1 MKIIPYRVTLLEPL
15 LATRIAGDPNSGVS
29 YPYVPGSLVRGAAV
43 ATYMRA
49 KALTTLDVGAD
60 EVRRLF
66 FDGRTRYLNAY
77 PVDARGI
84 RTLPTPR
91 SLFHVKGEE
100 SSIYDFAIETISEVD
115 DEKAQFVAAAKE
127 SQPFCWMEDNH
138 IFFIAPERR
147 INVHTQRDRVKG
159 RATEESGA
167 VFQYDALEE
176 GQTFAGWVLIDE
188 DADVEL
194 ASSLLRRIYRLGGS
208 SNSGYGRVAVEAGE
222 PQDVEGWREISRRIT
237 PIDNGETFVV
247 TLLSDT
253 LIRDANT
260 GQYTWNLQPALQ
272 QLLGVEIERV
282 QTAAG
287 EEEQRGVWRLE
298 EAGGFNRAWGLP
310 LSQAQVIA
318 SGSTFVFRARAAI
331 PLEAIFSA
339 EWRGIGERRSEG
351 FGRLAFNWQSE
362 ARLTRVTPP
371 ESSPIAQP
379 TPKLNG
385 VAYDMAQRMAM
396 RMLRRELDGKLRK
409 AINDIQIPK
418 RPPISNAQISRL
430 RIIAREALPH
440 GDLARLQRYLEEN
453 IKTRRSVRDQ
463 FDRTRLGSE
472 GERLSRQSEG
482 ERLSRWLEERLSQPE
497 TVWNKLG
504 AQNVSKRIGDNVQVS
519 TQGNESLAREYTIRL
534 IDGVLARLAKER
546 RTEDGGSR

>member
-43 ATYMRA
+43 AAYMRERDIA
-49 KALTTLDVGAD
+49 ALDAGAED
-60 EVRRLF
+60 VRRLF

-115 DEKAQFVAAAKE
+115 DEKVQFVAAARE

-159 RATEESGA
+159 RATDESGA

-176 GQTFAGWVLIDE
+176 GQTFAGWVLVDE

-194 ASSLLRRIYRLGGS
+194 ASSLLRRSYRLGGS
-208 SNSGYGRVAVEAGE
+208 SNSGYGRVAVEVGT
-222 PQDVEGWREISRRIT
+222 PQDVWRETPNRIA
-237 PIDNGETFVV
+237 PINGGETFVV

-253 LIRDANT
+253 AVRDPNT

-272 QLLGVEIERV
+272 RLLGVEIERV
-282 QTAAG
+282 QAAAG

-318 SGSTFVFRARAAI
+318 GGSTFVFRARATI
-331 PLEAIFSA
+331 PLEAISSA

-362 ARLTRVTPP
+362 AQLAGVTPP
-371 ESSPIAQP
+371 KASPIAQP
-379 TPKLNG
+379 APKLDG
-385 VAYDMAQRMAM
+385 VAYDMAQQMA
-396 RMLRRELDGKLRK
+396 RRALRRELDGMLCK
-409 AINDIQIPK
+409 AINDVQIPR
-418 RPPISNAQISRL
+418 RPPVSNAQISRL

-440 GDLARLQRYLEEN
+440 GDLARLQKYVEEN

-463 FDRTRLGSE
+463 FDQTRLGS
-472 GERLSRQSEG
+472 

-519 TQGNESLAREYTIRL
+519 AHGNESLAREYTIRL

-546 RTEDGGSR
+546 RKEDGGSR

>member
-29 YPYVPGSLVRGAAV
+29 YPYLPGSLVRGAAV
-43 ATYMRA
+43 AAYMRE
-49 KALTTLDVGAD
+49 KAIAALDAGTE

-115 DEKAQFVAAAKE
+115 DEKVQFVAAARE
-127 SQPFCWMEDNH
+127 SQPFCWIEDDH
-138 IFFIAPERR
+138 IFFVAPERR

-176 GQTFAGWVLIDE
+176 GQTFAGWVLVDD
-188 DADVEL
+188 DADVEPV
-194 ASSLLRRIYRLGGS
+194 SSLLRRSYRLGGS
-208 SNSGYGRVAVEAGE
+208 SNSGYGRVAVEVGT
-222 PQDVEGWREISRRIT
+222 PQDIWRETPNRIA
-237 PIDNGETFVV
+237 PIDDGETFVV

-253 LIRDANT
+253 LVRDPDT

-272 QLLGVEIERV
+272 RLLGVEIECI
-282 QTAAG
+282 QADD
-287 EEEQRGVWRLE
+287 QRSVWRLE
-298 EAGGFNRAWGLP
+298 EVGGFNRTWGLP
-310 LSQAQVIA
+310 LPQAQAIA
-318 SGSTFVFRARAAI
+318 GGSAFVFRARATI
-331 PLEAIFSA
+331 PLEAISSV

-362 ARLTRVTPP
+362 ARLTRVAPP
-371 ESSPIAQP
+371 EASPIAQP
-379 TPKLNG
+379 APKLDG
-385 VAYDMAQRMAM
+385 VAYEKAQQMAQRM
-396 RMLRRELDGKLRK
+396 LRRKLDGMLRK
-409 AINDIQIPK
+409 AINDLQIPK

-440 GDLARLQRYLEEN
+440 GDLARLQKYVEEN

-463 FDRTRLGSE
+463 FNQTRLGS
-472 GERLSRQSEG
+472 

-504 AQNVSKRIGDNVQVS
+504 AQNISKRIGDNVQVS
-519 TQGNESLAREYTIRL
+519 AYGNEVLACEYTIRL
-534 IDGVLARLAKER
+534 IDGVLAKLAKER
-546 RTEDGGSR
+546 RAEDGGGR

>member
-43 ATYMRA
+43 AAYMRE
-49 KALTTLDVGAD
+49 KAIATLDAGAE

-77 PVDARGI
+77 PVDARGV

-91 SLFHVKGEE
+91 SLFHVKGED
-100 SSIYDFAIETISEVD
+100 SSIYDFALETIAEVD

-127 SQPFCWMEDNH
+127 SQPFCWMEDSH

-159 RATEESGA
+159 RATDESGA

-208 SNSGYGRVAVEAGE
+208 SNSGYGRVAVEVGKL
-222 PQDVEGWREISRRIT
+222 QDVEGWREISRRIT

-253 LIRDANT
+253 LVRDPNT

-272 QLLGVEIERV
+272 RLLGVEIERV
-282 QTAAG
+282 QAAAG
-287 EEEQRGVWRLE
+287 EEEQRSVWRLE
-298 EAGGFNRAWGLP
+298 EVGGFNRTWGLP
-310 LSQAQVIA
+310 LPQAQAIA
-318 SGSTFVFRARAAI
+318 GGSAFVFRARANI
-331 PLEAIFSA
+331 PPETISGA

-362 ARLTRVTPP
+362 ARLTRVAPP
-371 ESSPIAQP
+371 EASPIAQP
-379 TPKLNG
+379 APKLDG
-385 VAYDMAQRMAM
+385 VAYEMAQQMAG
-396 RMLRRELDGKLRK
+396 RMLRRKLDGMLCK
-409 AINDIQIPK
+409 AINDIRIPK
-418 RPPISNAQISRL
+418 RPPVSNAQISRL
-430 RIIAREALPH
+430 RIIVREALPH
-440 GDLARLQRYLEEN
+440 GDIARLQKYVAEN

-463 FDRTRLGSE
+463 FDQTRLGS
-472 GERLSRQSEG
+472 
-482 ERLSRWLEERLSQPE
+482 ERLSRWLEERLNQPE

-504 AQNVSKRIGDNVQVS
+504 AQNVFKRIGNNVQVS
-519 TQGNESLAREYTIRL
+519 TQGNEALACEYTLRL
-534 IDGVLARLAKER
+534 IDGVLAKLAKER
-546 RTEDGGSR
+546 RTEDGGGR

>member
-1 MKIIPYRVTLLEPL
+1 MKIIPYWVTLLEPL

-49 KALTTLDVGAD
+49 KALITLDAGAD

-77 PVDARGI
+77 PVDARGV

-100 SSIYDFAIETISEVD
+100 TSIYDFALETIYEVE

-138 IFFIAPERR
+138 IFFIAPERH

-176 GQTFAGWVLIDE
+176 GQTFAGWVLVDE

-194 ASSLLRRIYRLGGS
+194 VSSLLQHIYRLGGS
-208 SNSGYGRVAVEAGE
+208 SNSGYGRVAVEVEA
-222 PQDVEGWREISRRIT
+222 PQDVWRETPNRIA
-237 PIDNGETFVV
+237 PIDDGETFVV

-253 LIRDANT
+253 AVRDPNT

-385 VAYDMAQRMAM
+385 VAYDMAQRMAI

-482 ERLSRWLEERLSQPE
+482 ERLSCWLEERLSQPE

-534 IDGVLARLAKER
+534 IDGVIARLAKER

>member
-29 YPYVPGSLVRGAAV
+29 YPYVPGSLVRGAA
-43 ATYMRA
+43 AAAYIRE
-49 KALTTLDVGAD
+49 KAITALDAGTED
-60 EVRRLF
+60 VRRLF

-77 PVDARGI
+77 PVDARGV

-115 DEKAQFVAAAKE
+115 DEKVQFVAAAKE

-159 RATEESGA
+159 RATDESGA

-176 GQTFAGWVLIDE
+176 GQTFAGWVLVDE

-194 ASSLLRRIYRLGGS
+194 VSSLLRRIYRLGGS
-208 SNSGYGRVAVEAGE
+208 SNSGYGRVTVEVSE
-222 PQDVEGWREISRRIT
+222 PQDVEGWREIPRQIT
-237 PIDNGETFVV
+237 SVDNGETFVV

-253 LIRDANT
+253 LVRDSNT

-272 QLLGVEIERV
+272 RLLGVEIECI
-282 QTAAG
+282 QADD
-287 EEEQRGVWRLE
+287 QRSVWRLE
-298 EAGGFNRAWGLP
+298 EVGGFNRTWGLP
-310 LSQAQVIA
+310 LPQAQAIA
-318 SGSTFVFRARAAI
+318 GGSTFVFRARATI
-331 PLEAIFSA
+331 PIETISSA

-351 FGRLAFNWQSE
+351 FGRIAFNWQSE
-362 ARLTRVTPP
+362 ERLTKVTPP
-371 ESSPIAQP
+371 EASLIAQP
-379 TPKLNG
+379 APKLDG
-385 VAYDMAQRMAM
+385 VAYKMAQQMAQ
-396 RMLRRELDGKLRK
+396 RMLRRELDNKLRK
-409 AINDIQIPK
+409 AINDILIPK
-418 RPPISNAQISRL
+418 RPAVSNAQISRL
-430 RIIAREALPH
+430 RIIAREALPN

-463 FDRTRLGSE
+463 FDRTRLGT
-472 GERLSRQSEG
+472 

-504 AQNVSKRIGDNVQVS
+504 AQNVSKRIDDNVQVS
-519 TQGNESLAREYTIRL
+519 AHGNESLAREYTIRL

-546 RTEDGGSR
+546 RTEDGGGR

>member
-43 ATYMRA
+43 AAYMRERDIA
-49 KALTTLDVGAD
+49 ALDAGAED
-60 EVRRLF
+60 VRRLF

-115 DEKAQFVAAAKE
+115 DEKVQFVAAARE
-127 SQPFCWMEDNH
+127 SQPFCWMEDSH

-159 RATEESGA
+159 RATDESGA

-194 ASSLLRRIYRLGGS
+194 VSSLLRRIYRLGGS
-208 SNSGYGRVAVEAGE
+208 SNSGYGRVAVEVGKL
-222 PQDVEGWREISRRIT
+222 QDVEGWREISRRIT

-253 LIRDANT
+253 LVRDPNT

-272 QLLGVEIERV
+272 KLLGVEIERV
-282 QTAAG
+282 QAAAG

-310 LSQAQVIA
+310 LSQAQAIA
-318 SGSTFVFRARAAI
+318 GGSTFVFRARAKI
-331 PLEAIFSA
+331 PPETISSA

-351 FGRLAFNWQSE
+351 FGRIAFNWQSE
-362 ARLTRVTPP
+362 ARLTRVAPP
-371 ESSPIAQP
+371 EASPIAQP
-379 TPKLNG
+379 APKLDG
-385 VAYDMAQRMAM
+385 VAYEMAQQMAG
-396 RMLRRELDGKLRK
+396 RMLRRKLDGMLCK
-409 AINDIQIPK
+409 AINDIRIPK
-418 RPPISNAQISRL
+418 RPPVSNAQISRL
-430 RIIAREALPH
+430 RIIVREALPH
-440 GDLARLQRYLEEN
+440 GDIARLQKYVAEN

-463 FDRTRLGSE
+463 FDQTRLGS
-472 GERLSRQSEG
+472 
-482 ERLSRWLEERLSQPE
+482 ERLSRWLEERLNQPE

-504 AQNVSKRIGDNVQVS
+504 AQNVFKRIGNNVQVS
-519 TQGNESLAREYTIRL
+519 TQGNEALACEYTLRL
-534 IDGVLARLAKER
+534 IDGVLAKLAKER
-546 RTEDGGSR
+546 RTEDGGGR

>member
-1 MKIIPYRVTLLEPL
+1 MNIIPYRVTLLEPL

-49 KALTTLDVGAD
+49 KALTTLDAGAD

-77 PVDARGI
+77 PVAARGV

-100 SSIYDFAIETISEVD
+100 TSIYDFALETIYEVE

-176 GQTFAGWVLIDE
+176 GQTFAGRVLVDE

-194 ASSLLRRIYRLGGS
+194 VSSLLQHIYRLGGS

-272 QLLGVEIERV
+272 RLLGVEIELV
-282 QTAAG
+282 QEDGG
-287 EEEQRGVWRLE
+287 EEEQRSVWRLE
-298 EAGGFNRAWGLP
+298 EVGGFNRTWGLP
-310 LSQAQVIA
+310 LPQAQAIA
-318 SGSTFVFRARAAI
+318 GGSAFVFRARANI
-331 PLEAIFSA
+331 PPETISGA

-472 GERLSRQSEG
+472 GERLSR
-482 ERLSRWLEERLSQPE
+482 WLEERLSQPE

-504 AQNVSKRIGDNVQVS
+504 AQNVSKRIGDDVQVS
-519 TQGNESLAREYTIRL
+519 TQGNEALAHEYTIRL
-534 IDGVLARLAKER
+534 IDGVLAKLAKER
-546 RTEDGGSR
+546 RTEDGGGR

>member
-43 ATYMRA
+43 AAYMRE
-49 KALTTLDVGAD
+49 KAIAALDAGAED
-60 EVRRLF
+60 VRRLF
-66 FDGRTRYLNAY
+66 FDGRTRCLNAY

-115 DEKAQFVAAAKE
+115 DEKVQFVAAARE
-127 SQPFCWMEDNH
+127 SQPFCWIEDNH
-138 IFFIAPERR
+138 IFFVAPERR

-159 RATEESGA
+159 RATDESGA

-272 QLLGVEIERV
+272 RLLGVEIELV
-282 QTAAG
+282 QGDGG
-287 EEEQRGVWRLE
+287 EEEQRSVWRLE
-298 EAGGFNRAWGLP
+298 EVGGFNRTWGLP
-310 LSQAQVIA
+310 LPQAQAIA
-318 SGSTFVFRARAAI
+318 GGSAFVFRARANI
-331 PLEAIFSA
+331 PPETISGA

-362 ARLTRVTPP
+362 AHLSRVKPP
-371 ESSPIAQP
+371 KASLIAQP
-379 TPKLNG
+379 APKLDG
-385 VAYDMAQRMAM
+385 VAYDMAQQMAG
-396 RMLRRELDGKLRK
+396 RMLRRKLDGMLRK
-409 AINDIQIPK
+409 AINDIRIPK
-418 RPPISNAQISRL
+418 RPLVSNAQISRL
-430 RIIAREALPH
+430 RIIAREALPN
-440 GDLARLQRYLEEN
+440 GDLARLQQYLEEN

-463 FDRTRLGSE
+463 FDRTFLRSE
-472 GERLSRQSEG
+472 GERLSRRSEE

-504 AQNVSKRIGDNVQVS
+504 AQNLSKRIGDNVQVS
-519 TQGNESLAREYTIRL
+519 AYGNEALAREYTIRL
-534 IDGVLARLAKER
+534 IDGVLAKLAKER
-546 RTEDGGSR
+546 RTEDGGGR

>member
-49 KALTTLDVGAD
+49 KALTTLDAGAD

-77 PVDARGI
+77 PVDARGV

-100 SSIYDFAIETISEVD
+100 TSIYDFALETIYEVE

-472 GERLSRQSEG
+472 GERLSRRSEE

-519 TQGNESLAREYTIRL
+519 AHGNESLAREYTIRL
-534 IDGVLARLAKER
+534 IDGVLAKLAKER
-546 RTEDGGSR
+546 RTEDGGGR

>member
-43 ATYMRA
+43 AAYMRERDIA
-49 KALTTLDVGAD
+49 ALDAGAED
-60 EVRRLF
+60 VRRLF

-115 DEKAQFVAAAKE
+115 DEKVQFVAAARE
-127 SQPFCWMEDNH
+127 SQPFCWIEDNH

-159 RATEESGA
+159 RATDESGA

-176 GQTFAGWVLIDE
+176 GQTFAGWVLVDE

-194 ASSLLRRIYRLGGS
+194 ASSLLRRSYRLGGS
-208 SNSGYGRVAVEAGE
+208 SNSGYGRVTVEVSE
-222 PQDVEGWREISRRIT
+222 PQDVEGWREIPRQIT
-237 PIDNGETFVV
+237 SVDNGETFVV

-253 LIRDANT
+253 LVRDSNT

-272 QLLGVEIERV
+272 RLLGVEIECI
-282 QTAAG
+282 QADD
-287 EEEQRGVWRLE
+287 QRSVWRLE
-298 EAGGFNRAWGLP
+298 EVGGFNRTWGLP
-310 LSQAQVIA
+310 LPQAQAIA
-318 SGSTFVFRARAAI
+318 GGSTFVFRARATI
-331 PLEAIFSA
+331 PLEAISGA

-362 ARLTRVTPP
+362 AQLARVTPP
-371 ESSPIAQP
+371 KASPIAQP
-379 TPKLNG
+379 APKLDG
-385 VAYDMAQRMAM
+385 VAYDMAQQMA
-396 RMLRRELDGKLRK
+396 RRALRRELDGMLRK
-409 AINDIQIPK
+409 AINDIHIK
-418 RPPISNAQISRL
+418 RATISNAQISRL

-440 GDLARLQRYLEEN
+440 GDLARLQKYVEEN

-463 FDRTRLGSE
+463 FDQTRLGS
-472 GERLSRQSEG
+472 

-504 AQNVSKRIGDNVQVS
+504 AQNVSKRIGDNVHVS
-519 TQGNESLAREYTIRL
+519 AQGNESLAREYTIRL

-546 RTEDGGSR
+546 RKEDGGSR

>member
-1 MKIIPYRVTLLEPL
+1 MNIIPYRVTLLEPL

-43 ATYMRA
+43 AAYRRT
-49 KALTTLDVGAD
+49 KALTTLDAGAD

-77 PVDARGI
+77 PVDARGV

-100 SSIYDFAIETISEVD
+100 TPIYDFALEAISEVD
-115 DEKAQFVAAAKE
+115 DEKAQFVTAAKE

-272 QLLGVEIERV
+272 RLLGVEIELV
-282 QTAAG
+282 QKDGG
-287 EEEQRGVWRLE
+287 EEEQRSVWRLE
-298 EAGGFNRAWGLP
+298 EVGGFNRTWGLP
-310 LSQAQVIA
+310 LPQAQAIA
-318 SGSTFVFRARAAI
+318 GGSTFVFRARAAI

-440 GDLARLQRYLEEN
+440 GDLARLQQYLEEN
-453 IKTRRSVRDQ
+453 IKIRRSVRDQ
-463 FDRTRLGSE
+463 FDRTFLRSE
-472 GERLSRQSEG
+472 GERLSRRSEE

-504 AQNVSKRIGDNVQVS
+504 AQNLSKRIGDNVQVS
-519 TQGNESLAREYTIRL
+519 IHGNEALAREYTIRL
-534 IDGVLARLAKER
+534 IDGVLAKLAKER
-546 RTEDGGSR
+546 RTEDGGGR

>member
-1 MKIIPYRVTLLEPL
+1 MKIIPYRATLLEPL

-43 ATYMRA
+43 AAYMRE
-49 KALTTLDVGAD
+49 KAIAALDAGVE

-77 PVDARGI
+77 PVDARGV

-100 SSIYDFAIETISEVD
+100 TSIYDFAIKTIAEVD
-115 DEKAQFVAAAKE
+115 DEKVQFVAAAKE

-159 RATEESGA
+159 RATDESGA

-176 GQTFAGWVLIDE
+176 GQTFAGWVLVDE
-188 DADVEL
+188 DVDVEL
-194 ASSLLRRIYRLGGS
+194 ASSLLRCISRLGGS
-208 SNSGYGRVAVEAGE
+208 SNSGYGRVSVEVDT
-222 PQDVEGWREISRRIT
+222 PQDAQAWREIPERIV
-237 PIDNGETFVV
+237 PIDAGETFVV

-253 LIRDANT
+253 LVRDAIT
-260 GQYTWNLQPALQ
+260 GQYSWNLQPALQ
-272 QLLGVEIERV
+272 RLLGVEIERV
-282 QTAAG
+282 QMAAG
-287 EEEQRGVWRLE
+287 EEEQRSVWRLE
-298 EAGGFNRAWGLP
+298 EVGGFNRTWGLP
-310 LSQAQVIA
+310 LPQAQAIA
-318 SGSTFVFRARAAI
+318 GGSAFVFRARANI
-331 PLEAIFSA
+331 LPETISGA

-362 ARLTRVTPP
+362 AHLTRVTPP
-371 ESSPIAQP
+371 KASLIAQP
-379 TPKLNG
+379 APKLDG
-385 VAYDMAQRMAM
+385 AAYDMAQRIAI
-396 RMLRRELDGKLRK
+396 RMLRRALDGMLRK
-409 AINDIQIPK
+409 AINDLQIPK

-430 RIIAREALPH
+430 RIITREALPN

-463 FDRTRLGSE
+463 FEQTRLGT
-472 GERLSRQSEG
+472 

-504 AQNVSKRIGDNVQVS
+504 AQNLSKRIGDNVQVS
-519 TQGNESLAREYTIRL
+519 IHGNEALAREYTIRL
-534 IDGVLARLAKER
+534 IDGVLAKLAKER
-546 RTEDGGSR
+546 RTEDGGG